1 VNYDEQKLKYAINVI
16 SEIIKDGERYYIDD
30 WTNALHYTKSILE
43 SHLGDDNISNIIR
56 EMNHVTGVKIEGKK
70 DFTSQPSTDDDHHGD
85 NIHW

>member
-1 VNYDEQKLKYAINVI
+1 MNYDEQKLKYAINVI

-70 DFTSQPSTDDDHHGD
+70 DTKNCKIMSPKKKK
-85 NIHW
+85 